1 MCVCV
6 SVYVCP
12 VGPDPCD
19 PPLLSRGWGLITAIT
34 VFNGEPSGTC
44 TPTAPS
50 LSSQPLLRVLSFL
63 PLSPVLSLSLYFL
76 PLSPA
81 LPRSC
86 HFFHPS
92 FFLPSLSV
100 SLSLSLSLFH
110 VIYYSVADSVS
121 PSSLFPLS
129 LVSPPL
135 SLSLFQV
142 IYYSVADS
150 VSPASLCSNTGIN

>member
-92 FFLPSLSV
+92 FFL
-100 SLSLSLSLFH
+100 LSLSLSPSLSLYFSLSPSLSFPLFH
-110 VIYYSVADSVS
+110 S
-121 PSSLFPLS
+121 PLS
-129 LVSPPL
+129 LPL
-135 SLSLFQV
+135 PLHLYLSLF
-142 IYYSVADS
+142 
-150 VSPASLCSNTGIN
+150 SLSSR